1 MRCRP
6 TNRSLYAVPLN
17 SLYFHLYGLSELALE
32 YVAFKVSVAL
42 WLGRQVV
49 SMQRFQ
55 GACVEGGVEGNRWY
69 YRGHMG
75 SPACAAAGEDIRRIY
90 VRMNS

>member
-1 MRCRP
+1 MRYRP

-17 SLYFHLYGLSELALE
+17 GLYFHLHGLSELALE

-49 SMQRFQ
+49 LMQRF
-55 GACVEGGVEGNRWY
+55 
-69 YRGHMG
+69 
-75 SPACAAAGEDIRRIY
+75 
-90 VRMNS
+90 

>member
-1 MRCRP
+1 VRYRP
-6 TNRSLYAVPLN
+6 ANRSLYAVPLN
-17 SLYFHLYGLSELALE
+17 GLYFHLYSLSKLALE
-32 YVAFKVSVAL
+32 YVAFKVSIAL

-49 SMQRFQ
+49 SIQRFQ
-55 GACVEGGVEGNRWY
+55 GAYVEGGVEGNRWH
-69 YRGHMG
+69 YRGHVG